1 MIHNNSSKILYKT
14 FIDIFGKIDLIQN
27 SPTNLFSLYLNKMD
41 LNNLIIFD
49 GVCNLCNASVQFI
62 INRDKKRVFK
72 FLPLQSER
80 TGEIFKQFNIDFENL
95 DTIILIKNKKVFVR
109 SDAALEIANALD
121 YPWKI
126 FYFLIFIPK
135 FIRDRIYNIIA
146 NNRYDWFGKR
156 ENCMIPTEDM
166 KSRFLD

>member
-1 MIHNNSSKILYKT
+1 
-14 FIDIFGKIDLIQN
+14 
-27 SPTNLFSLYLNKMD
+27 MD

-72 FLPLQSER
+72 FLPLQSEKA
-80 TGEIFKQFNIDFENL
+80 TKIFKQFNIDFENL
-95 DTIILIKNKKVFVR
+95 DTIILIKNKNVFIR
-109 SDAALEIANALD
+109 SDAVLEIAYTFE

-126 FYFLIFIPK
+126 VYFFIFTPK
-135 FIRDRIYNIIA
+135 FIRDWIYKIIA
-146 NNRYDWFGKR
+146 SNRYNWFGKR